1 MKLTSG
7 ETIVGKI
14 FIKKETPFLRVE
26 DPVQFTMMWNG
37 AHKGTLVASKW
48 VESDETS
55 FNIPMHQI
63 IATASPNEMLRDYY
77 SNAAED
83 IKNTEFLDEEENL
96 EELAEMWL
104 ESKDRILH

>member
-1 MKLTSG
+1 
-7 ETIVGKI
+7 
-14 FIKKETPFLRVE
+14 
-26 DPVQFTMMWNG
+26 
-37 AHKGTLVASKW
+37 
-48 VESDETS
+48 
-55 FNIPMHQI
+55 MHQI

-96 EELAEMWL
+96 EELAELWL